1 MKKKKLILGCQTF
14 GSSLVEKDCIRAL
27 NICIRNN
34 IMDFDLAES
43 YPFPESDKTFGKSEK
58 IFGNWLKKKKVSRHK
73 IFISTKVTGR
83 NDKRFISVKPGR
95 VRSKRIIDSA
105 EKSLERLNTDYLDT
119 YYLHWPDRYTNI
131 FGRKYYN
138 PDNDPIFIPLEE
150 QFEAFYKLKKSG
162 KIINYGLCNETP
174 WGIMKFLELSKK
186 KNFYPAIQEEY
197 SILNRNIELSI
208 KEIISRENLILN
220 TYSPLSGG
228 LLTGKY
234 FLKNDLNWRLNKY
247 KKFTQRNQTKIKKGI
262 AKKINNYCKKRKV
275 NLIDVSIGFIKKQ
288 QFVSNVIFGISS
300 IQNLHR
306 FIKGWNFKLNDK
318 IYKEV
323 VNLI

>member
-14 GSSLVEKDCIRAL
+14 GSSLVEKDCISAL

-43 YPFPESDKTFGKSEK
+43 YPFPESDKTFGKSEN
-58 IFGNWLKKKKVSRHK
+58 IF
-73 IFISTKVTGR
+73 
-83 NDKRFISVKPGR
+83 
-95 VRSKRIIDSA
+95 KRIIDSA

-247 KKFTQRNQTKIKKGI
+247 KKFTQRNQTKIKKEI
-262 AKKINNYCKKRKV
+262 AKKIDNYCKKRKV

-323 VNLI
+323 VKLI